1 VLANWKISCIGNI
14 KCEALNVKNI
24 RQLCKKIILSMNIV
38 TSVFDIFIVSPAY
51 HYINAKRQS
60 ISDVNLPLLI
70 SAKI

>member
-1 VLANWKISCIGNI
+1 
-14 KCEALNVKNI
+14 
-24 RQLCKKIILSMNIV
+24 MNII

-70 SAKI
+70 SAQIWKGFLFKRNEINLY